1 MTEHLQ
7 AEIVQTAVLV
17 NARGE
22 ALILRRP
29 AGKWQLPGGRLNAGE
44 QWDEGLRR
52 EIREETGI
60 DDVEILSILML
71 DNWVYEG
78 VPMYGVFLLCRTQK
92 TEVRLST
99 DHDEFRWVTLKDD
112 LRQFDFWHDSLRIL
126 VERALQMR

>member
-60 DDVEILSILML
+60 DDVEILSIMML

>member
-52 EIREETGI
+52 EICEETGI
-60 DDVEILSILML
+60 DDVEILSIMML

>member
-29 AGKWQLPGGRLNAGE
+29 AGQWQLPGGRLNAGE

-60 DDVEILSILML
+60 DDVEILSIMML
-71 DNWVYEG
+71 DNWIYDG
-78 VPMYGVFLLCRTQK
+78 VPMYGVFFLCRTKK
-92 TEVRLST
+92 TEVRLSA